1 MRVQLTLGLTVV
13 LITVL
18 IRTSRHGIPAI
29 YGTRQYSEAG
39 GLMNEKL
46 RQLRQQLSE
55 TSDELQR
62 KELLSQIR
70 EIEEEIEGN
79 PPKI

>member
-1 MRVQLTLGLTVV
+1 MCPANP
-13 LITVL
+13 
-18 IRTSRHGIPAI
+18 TSEHFIHA
-29 YGTRQYSEAG
+29 
-39 GLMNEKL
+39 EKL
-46 RQLRQQLSE
+46 RQFRQQLSE

-70 EIEEEIEGN
+70 EIEEEIEGT